1 MTRRT
6 LSEAQYQ
13 FLVSRPW
20 VDEAIFA
27 KIQKKIRSQEWT
39 IQRNPLTQPAPQG
52 VHA

>member
-27 KIQKKIRSQEWT
+27 KIQQKIRSGEWT
-39 IQRNPLTQPAPQG
+39 ILRNPLTQPAAEG
-52 VHA
+52 VRA